1 MFFIRIS
8 DLEAFVLT
16 NFQQIIRNSYATSP
30 EIPDQK
36 HFQFSAPDISG
47 RNKEAD
53 YEIRSRHAPVVQK
66 SLNFS
71 ASNHVVEVEKM
82 DDADR
87 EIIKILKNDGRATYS
102 DIGKRVSLSEGAV
115 RKRIKALVDSGV
127 IRRFTIK
134 VGLTEGAE
142 AIVLLSINPSFP
154 TSDVSTLLK
163 KFPNVETVYEITGQ
177 YDIAVIISG
186 LNIAEVNEC
195 IEKIRRV
202 DGVVNTNTMIILRSW

>member
-1 MFFIRIS
+1 MQA
-8 DLEAFVLT
+8 EC
-16 NFQQIIRNSYATSP
+16 
-30 EIPDQK
+30 
-36 HFQFSAPDISG
+36 
-47 RNKEAD
+47 
-53 YEIRSRHAPVVQK
+53 EIRSKHASDVQK

-71 ASNHVVEVEKM
+71 ASNNVREVEKM
-82 DDADR
+82 DDTDR
-87 EIIKILKNDGRATYS
+87 EIIRILKNDGRATYS
-102 DIGKRVSLSEGAV
+102 DIGKRVSLSEGAI

-142 AIVLLSINPSFP
+142 AIALLSINPSFP
-154 TSDVSTLLK
+154 TSDVSKLLE
-163 KFPNVETVYEITGQ
+163 KFHNVETIYEITGQ

-186 LNIAEVNEC
+186 LNIVEVNEC

>member
-1 MFFIRIS
+1 
-8 DLEAFVLT
+8 LHAKAE
-16 NFQQIIRNSYATSP
+16 Y
-30 EIPDQK
+30 
-36 HFQFSAPDISG
+36 G
-47 RNKEAD
+47 
-53 YEIRSRHAPVVQK
+53 IRSKYVSGVQK

-71 ASNHVVEVEKM
+71 ASNNVREVEKM
-82 DDADR
+82 DDTDR
-87 EIIKILKNDGRATYS
+87 EIIRILKNDGRATYS

-154 TSDVSTLLK
+154 TSDVSKLLK
-163 KFPNVETVYEITGQ
+163 KFTNVETVYEITGQ

-186 LNIAEVNEC
+186 LNIAEVDEC
-195 IEKIRRV
+195 LEKIRRV